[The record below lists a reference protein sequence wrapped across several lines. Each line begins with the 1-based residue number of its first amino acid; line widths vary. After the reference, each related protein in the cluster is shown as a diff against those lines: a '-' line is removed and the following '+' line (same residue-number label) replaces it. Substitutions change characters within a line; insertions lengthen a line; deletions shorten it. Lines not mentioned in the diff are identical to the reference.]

1 MVGCAGSQKVVV
13 GLRSIEPGAQGVKRG
28 LGPDARENQAV
39 EHLNHALWRATSPSR
54 YKAHA
59 MLRSGHV
66 IAIATLCLLCLGAV
80 MVKSA
85 EMSVRSDAAV
95 TFASVVTSTS
105 AIHMLVALACLTVC
119 ALLPIERLLP
129 VGAMGSP
136 IGAPVHRITILAT
149 LALVGMLLLVYVPG
163 LGREV
168 NGAHRWVRVP
178 VFGSAQPSEFAKWGL
193 VLLLAVHLA
202 WQGERIRR
210 FPRLLVALI
219 PIGLLAGLVIK
230 EDMGTGML
238 MLAVA
243 GAMVVAAG
251 AQIWHLMLFVP
262 FALAGLGVALVTS
275 PYRVT
280 RLLTFLDPYADPQG
294 TGYHMIQSMVTVAGG
309 EGFGRGLGFGL
320 QKFGYLPEQRTDFL
334 FAVICEELGV
344 VGAALVLS
352 LYLMLLWSGL
362 SILRR
367 LPRRTAEGA
376 AARLLALGVLLT
388 ICLQAAIN
396 VAVVTGVAPTKG
408 IALPLLSAGGTGWI
422 LTASCL
428 GLLIALDRRM
438 TFDTSEPILFT
449 GETERSQQGIG
460 GGEQETSAPE
470 PPLITIHRADARL
483 RRVAS

>member
-1 MVGCAGSQKVVV
+1 
-13 GLRSIEPGAQGVKRG
+13 
-28 LGPDARENQAV
+28 
-39 EHLNHALWRATSPSR
+39 
-54 YKAHA
+54 

-66 IAIATLCLLCLGAV
+66 IAVATLCLLCLGAV
-80 MVKSA
+80 MVASS

-95 TFASVVTSTS
+95 TFQSVATSVP
-105 AIHMLVALACLTVC
+105 AQHMLVALACMTVC
-119 ALLPIERLLP
+119 ALLPIDRLLP
-129 VGAMGSP
+129 VSRL
-136 IGAPVHRITILAT
+136 GAPWGFPMHRLSILAT
-149 LALVGMLLLVYVPG
+149 LALVGAMLLVYVPG
-163 LGREV
+163 IGRV
-168 NGAHRWVRVP
+168 ANGSHRWINVP

-202 WQGERIRR
+202 WQGARIRS
-210 FPRLLVALI
+210 FWRLMVSLV
-219 PIGLLAGLVIK
+219 PIGLLAGLVII
-230 EDMGTGML
+230 EDLGTGVL

-243 GAMVVAAG
+243 GTMLLASG
-251 AQIWHLMLFVP
+251 ARIWHLLLFVP
-262 FALAGLGVALVTS
+262 PALAGLGFALITS

-334 FAVICEELGV
+334 FAVICEELGI

-352 LYLMLLWSGL
+352 LYIAILWSGL
-362 SILRR
+362 SIMKR
-367 LPRRTAEGA
+367 LPRATPEGA
-376 AARLLALGVLLT
+376 AARLLALGVLMT
-388 ICLQAAIN
+388 ICIQAAIN

-438 TFDTSEPILFT
+438 AFDTTEPVLFT
-449 GETERSQQGIG
+449 AEDDRTLSLGERVAATEGKRPGEG
-460 GGEQETSAPE
+460 GADRAAASINDA
-470 PPLITIHRADARL
+470 PLITIRRADHVK
-483 RRVAS
+483 RRAAS

>member
-1 MVGCAGSQKVVV
+1 
-13 GLRSIEPGAQGVKRG
+13 
-28 LGPDARENQAV
+28 
-39 EHLNHALWRATSPSR
+39 
-54 YKAHA
+54 

-66 IAIATLCLLCLGAV
+66 IAIATLCLLCMGAV

-95 TFASVVTSTS
+95 TFASVVTSPS
-105 AIHMLVALACLTVC
+105 AIHMLVALACMTVC
-119 ALLPIERLLP
+119 ALLPVERLMPLS
-129 VGAMGSP
+129 AMGSP
-136 IGAPVHRITILAT
+136 IGLPVHRITVLAT
-149 LALVGMLLLVYVPG
+149 AALVGMLLLVYIPG

-168 NGAHRWVRVP
+168 NGANRWVRVP

-193 VLLLAVHLA
+193 VLLLALHLA

-210 FPRLLVALI
+210 LPRLLVSLL
-219 PIGLLAGLVIK
+219 PIALLAGLVIK
-230 EDMGTGML
+230 EDLGTGVL

-243 GAMVVAAG
+243 GAMIVAAG
-251 AQIWHLMLFVP
+251 ARIWHLLLFVP
-262 FALAGLGVALVTS
+262 FAIAGLGVALVTS
-275 PYRVT
+275 PYRVQ
-280 RLLTFLDPYADPQG
+280 RLLTFLDPYQDPQG
-294 TGYHMIQSMVTVAGG
+294 SGYHMIQSMVTVAGG

-334 FAVICEELGV
+334 FAVICEELGI

-388 ICLQAAIN
+388 ISLQAAIN
-396 VAVVTGVAPTKG
+396 IAVVTGVAPTKG

-438 TFDTSEPILFT
+438 TLDTAEPLLFSAPAHAQRHDHAP
-449 GETERSQQGIG
+449 EERDAD
-460 GGEQETSAPE
+460 EPE
-470 PPLITIHRADARL
+470 PPLITISRAESRV
-483 RRVAS
+483 RRAAS